1 MSRNES
7 KEARQQAVLFQ
18 VFNLAFFGL
27 EEFFCQKFSILP
39 FYGSFFVTEF
49 LPSVKKGLG
58 IERVR
63 VNVCMS
69 WTVGVCIWGLVWV
82 NVGVCLCEWIWVCVC
97 GRMLLANECACEW
110 VNWCASIKKHI
121 LAVWCPISL
130 FSWECFGSSWTGWSQ
145 KWEMKNRCS
154 FLVFQIQDTRWQR

>member
-1 MSRNES
+1 M
-7 KEARQQAVLFQ
+7 LFQ

-39 FYGSFFVTEF
+39 FYCSFFVTEF
-49 LPSVKKGLG
+49 LHSVKKGWD

-69 WTVGVCIWGLVWV
+69 WTASECRCVHLSACVGECRCLLVWV
-82 NVGVCLCEWIWVCVC
+82 NVGVCICV
-97 GRMLLANECACEW
+97 RMLLANECACEW

-121 LAVWCPISL
+121 LAVSCPISL